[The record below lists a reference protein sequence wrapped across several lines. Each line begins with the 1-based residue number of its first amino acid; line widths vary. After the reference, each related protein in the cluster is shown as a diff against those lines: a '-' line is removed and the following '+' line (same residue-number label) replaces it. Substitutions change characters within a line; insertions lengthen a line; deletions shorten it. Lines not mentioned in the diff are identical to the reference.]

1 MNNFFEAVGT
11 VRMEAFISPLA
22 FPRSD
27 DYPVQIDDLG
37 GMGMGMSGASS
48 TRSGANRRR
57 SKERRR
63 RSRNRD
69 SYYNGGRHR
78 AYPPTDVEDWY
89 GGSRTAGEEESRGG
103 RERDDPFRGF

>member
-1 MNNFFEAVGT
+1 MLF
-11 VRMEAFISPLA
+11 
-22 FPRSD
+22 RSD
-27 DYPVQIDDLG
+27 L
-37 GMGMGMSGASS
+37 GMGAGS

-69 SYYNGGRHR
+69 SYYGRR

-89 GGSRTAGEEESRGG
+89 GGSRTAGEEEMRGG
-103 RERDDPFRGF
+103 RGGDDPFRGF